1 MPTHTLYNDIKVHG
15 KLAPTPP
22 ETLMVIGCLNYGT
35 GRTIY
40 CRVTPENPYR
50 HQLQSL
56 LIIVQGKTSQAISD
70 ALPQLIVYLG
80 ALR

>member
-1 MPTHTLYNDIKVHG
+1 MPTHTPYNNIKVHG
-15 KLAPTPP
+15 GLAPP
-22 ETLMVIGCLNYGT
+22 ETLMVTGCLNYTT

-70 ALPQLIVYLG
+70 APPQLIVYLG